1 MNEQEK
7 QEYLEKYKEAKKK
20 GIPFFPDAIYKDAI
34 ISLVI
39 FLILVGLAYFIG
51 APLEQRADPADTTY
65 TPKPEWYFLYL
76 FQLLKYFPGE
86 LEVIGV
92 IVIPTIAVLLL
103 FGLPYIDRSSRRH
116 FSARP
121 IITALT
127 AVGVI
132 GIIGL
137 TVVALLEAPP
147 PAEIAVG
154 DPTAMLYTENCSGC
168 HGSRIFVPV
177 SVNLREVI
185 AQGGHEGMPAW
196 GGDLSTDEIDALT
209 GFILSPSGSAL
220 FFENCAACHEGPEL
234 IASDPIVLRNSLQNG
249 PNFIQHADLELPDW
263 TETIAVEGRTALLN
277 FLVAPDGQRLF
288 TLNCSSCHGRTVAFS
303 GEETEL
309 RSIISQGGL
318 HLEMPPWRETL
329 SSNDLDLLAAYVVDP
344 TNSQSG
350 RSLFEQFCVSCH
362 GERIPSIDDFVTA
375 REFIASGGSHETMPI
390 WGEVLTVEQLDALV
404 QYTLDSSSGTPI
416 QVGQQLFA
424 EYCAVCHGD
433 FGEGGLNPARSDDVI
448 APISSAEYLRTRD
461 DSTLRAITAQGQP
474 NFGMS
479 PFGTAFGGP
488 LDDDEIDAIVA
499 FLRSWEANPPVEFPP
514 EIISGPVASTGSEIY
529 REVCS
534 RCHGIDGEGG
544 LGPPLSS
551 TEYQTGVTD
560 GELFESISLGHEAS
574 SMVPWGEVLT
584 SDQIQQLVLFI
595 RQLDIAGA
603 GPTPEGVA
611 YGRDVVPI
619 LNAKCGSCHGALGG
633 WDAATYGSVVNSG
646 DNGPAVIPGD
656 VEGSLLAQKILGTHT
671 FGTIMPPGGILPE
684 NELQVILAWITGG
697 ALDN

>member
-1 MNEQEK
+1 MNDQEK
-7 QEYLEKYKEAKKK
+7 QDYLEKYKEAKKK

-34 ISLVI
+34 ISLLI
-39 FLILVGLAYFIG
+39 FLVLIGLAFFVG
-51 APLEQRADPADTTY
+51 APLEERADPADTTY

-76 FQLLKYFPGE
+76 FQLLKYFPGN

-103 FGLPYIDRSSRRH
+103 FGLPFLDRSSRRH
-116 FSARP
+116 FTARP
-121 IITALT
+121 IITAIT

-132 GIIGL
+132 GIVGL

-154 DPTAMLYTENCSGC
+154 DPTAVLYTENCSGC
-168 HGSRIFVPV
+168 HGSRISVPV
-177 SVNLREVI
+177 SINLREVI

-196 GGDLSTDEIDALT
+196 GGDLSTDQIDALT

-234 IASDPIVLRNSLQNG
+234 IAGNPIVLRNSLELG
-249 PNFIQHADLELPDW
+249 SNFTQHTDLDIPEW
-263 TETIAVEGRTALLN
+263 TEAIAAEGRTALLN

-288 TLNCSSCHGRTVAFS
+288 TLNCSSCHGSAVAFS

-309 RSIISQGGL
+309 RSIIIQGGL

-329 SSNDLDLLAAYVVDP
+329 NSNDLDLLAEYVVDP
-344 TNSQSG
+344 TSSQTG

-362 GERIPSIDDFVTA
+362 GERIPSVDEFVTA

-390 WGEVLTVEQLDALV
+390 WGDALTSEQLDALV
-404 QYTLDSSSGTPI
+404 LYTMESSSGAPV

-433 FGEGGLNPARSDDVI
+433 FGEGGLNPTRSDDII
-448 APISSAEYLRTRD
+448 APISSAEYLKTRD
-461 DSTLRAITAQGQP
+461 DSTLRSITAQGQP

-488 LDDDEIDAIVA
+488 LGDDEIDAIVT

-514 EIISGPVASTGSEIY
+514 EIISGPVASTGSEVY
-529 REVCS
+529 LAVCS
-534 RCHGIDGEGG
+534 RCHGSYGEGG
-544 LGPPLSS
+544 LGPPLST
-551 TEYQTGVTD
+551 TEFHASVTD

-574 SMVPWGEVLT
+574 SMVPWGEILT
-584 SDQIQQLVLFI
+584 SGQIQQLVDYI
-595 RQLDIAGA
+595 RRLDVVGA
-603 GPTPEGVA
+603 DPTPEGVSFS
-611 YGRDVVPI
+611 RDVVPI
-619 LNAKCGSCHGALGG
+619 FEIKCSGCHGALGG
-633 WDAATYGSVVNSG
+633 WDASTYGSVVNSG
-646 DNGPAVIPGD
+646 DNGPAVIAGD
-656 VEGSLLAQKILGTHT
+656 VEQSLLAQKILGTQT
-671 FGTIMPPGGILPE
+671 FGTIMPTSGMMPEDEIQIILD
-684 NELQVILAWITGG
+684 WISVG
-697 ALDN
+697 APDN